1 MLWKIDLLSLVVDPD
16 VLKRVLK
23 HGAQAVL
30 ESEPDLT
37 RWDTV
42 SLATCVWYPR
52 LTIDPHFRLSVM
64 ATVERHVRAVLK
76 VLSPNARMIFPLT
89 VLSPTA
95 VLDAVDNGLGA
106 DGEVIEVLHI
116 LTKLIDG

>member
-1 MLWKIDLLSLVVDPD
+1 LILWDINLIIFAVDPV

-42 SLATCVWYPR
+42 SITTCIWYSQH
-52 LTIDPHFRLSVM
+52 TIDPLFRLSVTV
-64 ATVERHVRAVLK
+64 TVERHVQVVLK
-76 VLSPNARMIFPLT
+76 VLSPLLT
-89 VLSPTA
+89 L
-95 VLDAVDNGLGA
+95 L
-106 DGEVIEVLHI
+106 
-116 LTKLIDG
+116 